1 MSIRKAL
8 VALAAA
14 AALVLAGAGPA
25 MAGGSPHFIKSAT
38 SASADG
44 VNVVVQFKE
53 AGLSSGSV
61 ETVQATAHLDATYQC
76 INNGGNN
83 PSDPKKTTV
92 SADVSESGAFTAGKN
107 GNLVGMLSLSPPAA
121 ADVLDC
127 PNGQTSTLTAVT
139 WSNVRVDDLT
149 SGASIM
155 LKGTF
160 SSGSPV

>member
-8 VALAAA
+8 AAIAAA
-14 AALVLAGAGPA
+14 AALVLVGAGPA

-44 VNVVVQFKE
+44 TGLVVQFKE
-53 AGLSSGSV
+53 AGLSAGST

-76 INNGGNN
+76 INGGGHN

-92 SADVSESGAFTAGKN
+92 SADVSESGVFTAGKN
-107 GNLVGMLSLSPPAA
+107 GNLVGSLKLSPPAA

-127 PNGQTSTLTAVT
+127 PGGQTSTLTAVT
-139 WSNVRVDDLT
+139 WSSVMVEDLT

-155 LKGTF
+155 LAGTF
-160 SSGSPV
+160 SWGAPV